1 MLHVAVFALY
11 TLGVSNRVA
20 LKLQL
25 ILALIFETTM
35 FPNIKT
41 S

>member
-1 MLHVAVFALY
+1 MLHIAVFALY
-11 TLGVSNRVA
+11 ALDVSTRVL

-35 FPNIKT
+35 SPNIKT